1 MEYAVW
7 FMAALAML
15 ATSIVVG
22 AWRMINFKAALT
34 CALLMFISTMY
45 FVPFGEYKHLFMWA
59 IKMPLSNWILLA
71 GFVAMTVM
79 VWTMYGTL
87 SGVMTMFMTMTAFTA
102 IVCGQASVVMTVAA
116 IAIVAIAVA
125 WGVSFITPAQ
135 WTNFGLWIRNNKLL
149 FAGCL
154 SLAILAILLM
164 LWVTGASGLA
174 KWLAYGVI
182 ALSTIVF
189 GQYAQTRYGIYTEIQ
204 RFWVNEVRPEL
215 AAAAVEIERFVRN
228 SSTNYVGPF
237 LWDIKFAIA
246 ALVPARIAY
255 WAYQNLGTEPWA
267 TKTTIFLFS
276 MGTLAFI
283 GLQLPR
289 AAITFFDLLGDL
301 GVKIRNGYWS
311 FFRTLPVVW
320 QILIVGGTV
329 LNAFWCLS
337 LLHSGKDGIGW
348 VFGVWWVILLPLCHF
363 GHQIN
368 AMIKKWVT

>member
-34 CALLMFISTMY
+34 CAVLMLISTLY
-45 FVPFGEYKHLFMWA
+45 FVSFDEYKYLFMWA
-59 IKMPLSNWILLA
+59 VTMPLSNWILLA
-71 GFVAMTVM
+71 GFIAMTVV
-79 VWTMYGTL
+79 VWTTYGTP
-87 SGVMTMFMTMTAFTA
+87 SGVMMMFMTMTAFTA
-102 IVCGQASVVMTVAA
+102 IICGQASIVMTVAA
-116 IAIVAIAVA
+116 IAIVAVAVA

-135 WTNFGLWIRNNKLL
+135 WTSSGLWVRNNKLL

-154 SLAILAILLM
+154 SLAVLAILLM

-182 ALSTIVF
+182 ALSIVVF
-189 GQYAQTRYGIYTEIQ
+189 GQYTQTRYGTYTTI
-204 RFWVNEVRPEL
+204 RRWWRTSVRPQL
-215 AAAAVEIERFVRN
+215 ATAAVEIERFVRN
-228 SSTNYVGPF
+228 GSTNYVGPF

-246 ALVPARIAY
+246 ALVPARVAY
-255 WAYQNLGTEPWA
+255 WIYQNLGTESWA
-267 TKTTIFLFS
+267 TKTTLFLFS
-276 MGTLAFI
+276 LGTLAFI

-289 AAITFFDLLGDL
+289 AAITFFDLWGDL
-301 GVKIRNGYWS
+301 GVKIRNSYWS
-311 FFRTLPVVW
+311 FFKTLPFVW

-337 LLHSGKDGIGW
+337 LLHSGKDGVGW
-348 VFGVWWVILLPLCHF
+348 VFGVWWVILMPLCHF